1 LCWYAGADLG
11 NFAQEGVAI
20 RQMKRYKYQATV
32 TLSPRQAG
40 QSATLPGPAC
50 RMVVRAA
57 HRETHAS
64 RLFSALVTSGGDSL
78 SQAAPSTGSQVMVT
92 LVVLGDTAGDYLAPG
107 EEFDLWRG
115 RDVGHG
121 MITRRIFV

>member
-1 LCWYAGADLG
+1 MHPR
-11 NFAQEGVAI
+11 EGVAT

-32 TLSPRQAG
+32 RLAPRQAG
-40 QSATLPGPAC
+40 KSAALPGPSC
-50 RMVVRAA
+50 RMVVRAS

-64 RLFSALVTSGGDSL
+64 QLFSALVSSGDTL
-78 SQAAPSTGSQVMVT
+78 FPASQASQVVVT

-115 RDVGHG
+115 QNVGHG

>member
-1 LCWYAGADLG
+1 MLARGAHLG
-11 NFAQEGVAI
+11 NFAQEGLAI
-20 RQMKRYKYQATV
+20 REMKRYKYQATV
-32 TLSPRQAG
+32 TLAPRQAG

-64 RLFSALVTSGGDSL
+64 KLFSALVSSGDSEP
-78 SQAAPSTGSQVMVT
+78 QAPVSADSQVVVT

-115 RDVGHG
+115 QNVGHG
-121 MITRRIFV
+121 VVTRRIFV

>member
-1 LCWYAGADLG
+1 
-11 NFAQEGVAI
+11 
-20 RQMKRYKYQATV
+20 MKRYKYQATV
-32 TLSPRQAG
+32 TLAPRQTG
-40 QSATLPGPAC
+40 KSATLPGPAC

-64 RLFSALVTSGGDSL
+64 QLFSALVSSGDS
-78 SQAAPSTGSQVMVT
+78 SPQVPVSTASQVVVT

-115 RDVGHG
+115 RNVGHG

>member
-1 LCWYAGADLG
+1 VPPRWAHLG
-11 NFAQEGVAI
+11 NFAQEGLAI
-20 RQMKRYKYQATV
+20 REMKRYKYRATV
-32 TLSPRQAG
+32 TLAPRQAG
-40 QSATLPGPAC
+40 RSGLLPGPAC

-64 RLFSALVTSGGDSL
+64 KLFSALVSTGDS
-78 SQAAPSTGSQVMVT
+78 SWQAPVSTPDHVVIT

-115 RDVGHG
+115 RNVGHG
-121 MITRRIFV
+121 TITQRIFV